1 MNWNRF
7 AVAALI
13 AFVVLLVLNT
23 AVYPYLFG
31 EPVEQFVNE
40 RPSQQYLFTTLGLL
54 TTALLLALVYPRG
67 YQGGFPLLEGFRFGA
82 LIGLLVALPYAFF
95 VYARAAVPFSELL
108 IPVVWNTASWG
119 LTGVAIALVYGR
131 SARQRKTAKAG
142 PLPELDLAPA
152 GAAEARDV
160 ADEYAGDPDR
170 RVDTDRDP
178 GDSGDGIPGA
188 TRG

>member
-1 MNWNRF
+1 MNWNRL
-7 AVAALI
+7 AVAALV

-54 TTALLLALVYPRG
+54 TTALLLALIYPRG
-67 YQGGFPLLEGFRFGA
+67 YQGGFPFLEGFRFGA

-119 LTGVAIALVYGR
+119 FTGVAIALVYGR
-131 SARQRKTAKAG
+131 SARQRKPARAA
-142 PLPELDLAPA
+142 PLPELDLTPVDEVDDDRA
-152 GAAEARDV
+152 GDGSGHADDRATTGAEGGE
-160 ADEYAGDPDR
+160 ADE
-170 RVDTDRDP
+170 
-178 GDSGDGIPGA
+178 GIPGG
-188 TRG
+188 RPG

>member
-1 MNWNRF
+1 MNWNRL

-23 AVYPYLFG
+23 AVYPFLFG

-54 TTALLLALVYPRG
+54 TTALLLALIYPRG

-95 VYARAAVPFSELL
+95 VYARAEVPFSDLL

-119 LTGVAIALVYGR
+119 FTGVAIALVYGR
-131 SARQRKTAKAG
+131 SARQRKAAR
-142 PLPELDLAPA
+142 PAPRPELDL
-152 GAAEARDV
+152 
-160 ADEYAGDPDR
+160 
-170 RVDTDRDP
+170 TP
-178 GDSGDGIPGA
+178 GDEATPRGAEGEPDDGIPG
-188 TRG
+188 TVPG